1 MAEANRLF
9 TSKAAWRKV
18 EVMDPNIVVETIPLS
33 GEYAQSGRF
42 LCACEYRHSNHDTEI
57 LHYNPYPLTP
67 ASPC

>member
-33 GEYAQSGRF
+33 GEYAQSGER
-42 LCACEYRHSNHDTEI
+42 
-57 LHYNPYPLTP
+57 
-67 ASPC
+67 